1 MMYSD
6 SQLLDILR
14 HFLSMKVENEVFDF
28 KEAKTDFHFSNLG
41 KYFSALSN
49 EANLSNVNSAWLI
62 FGIADDRRVVGT
74 KYRTEE
80 KKLQSLKKEIADKT
94 NERITFREIYVLTC
108 EGKRVILFEIP
119 PAIRGVPTS
128 FDGFCY
134 GREGE
139 SLLPLSGEER
149 ERILSQSRIVDW
161 SKEII
166 SEATLNDLDTE
177 AISAARANYLKKYPH
192 LTEEIQSWSDEV
204 FLNKAKVTIRGKITN
219 TAILLLG
226 KAESKHM
233 VSPADAVIRWILK
246 DRDGVELDYYI
257 GDGPFILE
265 VENVGKRIRNLKFRY
280 LQQGTLFPEEVDMYD
295 PYTIR
300 EALHNAVAHQD
311 YRLGVRITVVETPDS
326 LIFHNAGS
334 FLPGSVEEVI
344 SRDVP
349 CERYRNEFL
358 VGAMQNL
365 SMVDTIG
372 SGIRRM
378 FESQRKKFF
387 PMPDYR
393 ISDES
398 VTVTIFGKVL
408 NQEYARILAQNSNLS
423 LSEIMLLDKVQKHE
437 EISVEAAAY
446 LRKKQLIEG
455 RRPNYYLSR
464 EVAGRVGLRVH
475 YTVSKGMDKQY
486 YHDFILQGISQ
497 HGRLSRQEVEDL
509 LWQKLPDHYDTDE
522 KKKKKVEHLLGELRT
537 KGLAYAVREGKH
549 SYWYLVG

>member
-1 MMYSD
+1 MYSD